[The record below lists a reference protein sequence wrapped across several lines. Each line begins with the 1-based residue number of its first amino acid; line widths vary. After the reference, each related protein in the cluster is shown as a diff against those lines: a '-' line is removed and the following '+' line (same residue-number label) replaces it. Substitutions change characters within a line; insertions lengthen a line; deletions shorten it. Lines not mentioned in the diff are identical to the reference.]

1 MSLYARFILSPNA
14 AEKKKRADLSKWI
27 RSARIAAFM

>member
-14 AEKKKRADLSKWI
+14 AEKKRADLSKWI
-27 RSARIAAFM
+27 RSARIAVFM